1 MEPAERPER
10 AERPGTQVRRNPVPS
25 LLTSLLTDHLDP
37 GYGAAAAERSALHTR
52 KPRVPAALW
61 LLGGAVVVGVIFGIA
76 FSQLASDVDRAGSD
90 ASAAVR
96 AAQDRSVDLEA
107 TQQAL
112 AEQVSS
118 ERDRALQ
125 SDVSGSALLERLR
138 AVESAAGIDS
148 VSGPGLSV
156 VVTEPVAEDDTSDRS
171 VRRGSGAAVLDRDI
185 AAIVNSLWASG
196 AEAVSVDGIR
206 VGPNVTIRQAGGA
219 MLLDNRPI
227 DSPYEIDAIGPPQ
240 RIQVQFVVSDAYLR
254 MSTVAQLYGVGF
266 TVRPATNLEFGPA
279 AVRESF
285 EAEEAGPR

>member
-1 MEPAERPER
+1 MEPAERPGDR
-10 AERPGTQVRRNPVPS
+10 VRVRRNPVPS

-37 GYGAAAAERSALHTR
+37 GYAAAAAERTAQHTR
-52 KPRVPAALW
+52 RPRIPAALW
-61 LLGGAVVVGVIFGIA
+61 LLTGAVVVGLIFGVA
-76 FSQLASDVDRAGSD
+76 LSQLASGAAAVERAGAD

-96 AAQDRSVDLEA
+96 AAQGRSADLES
-107 TQQAL
+107 TRDEL
-112 AEQVSS
+112 AQQVST

-125 SDVSGSALLERLR
+125 SDAAGSALLDRLS
-138 AVESAAGIDS
+138 AVESAAGIDT
-148 VSGPGLSV
+148 VSGPGLSI
-156 VVTEPVAEDDTSDRS
+156 VVTEPTSVSGSGART
-171 VRRGSGAAVLDRDI
+171 GSGAAVLDRDI

-196 AEAVSVDGIR
+196 AEAVSVDGVR

-227 DSPYEIDAIGPPQ
+227 DSPYDIRAIGPPQ

-266 TVRPATNLEFGPA
+266 SVRPADDLELGPA

-285 EAEEAGPR
+285 EAQEVAPR

>member
-1 MEPAERPER
+1 MEPAERPGDR
-10 AERPGTQVRRNPVPS
+10 VRVRVRRNPVPS

-37 GYGAAAAERSALHTR
+37 GYAAAAAERTAQHTR
-52 KPRVPAALW
+52 RPRIPAALW
-61 LLGGAVVVGVIFGIA
+61 LLTGAVVVGLIFGVA
-76 FSQLASDVDRAGSD
+76 LSQLASGAAAVERAGAD

-96 AAQDRSVDLEA
+96 AAQGRSADLES
-107 TQQAL
+107 TRDEL
-112 AEQVSS
+112 AQQVST

-125 SDVSGSALLERLR
+125 SDAAGSALLDRLS
-138 AVESAAGIDS
+138 AVESAAGIDT
-148 VSGPGLSV
+148 VSGPGLSI
-156 VVTEPVAEDDTSDRS
+156 VVTEPTSVSGSGART
-171 VRRGSGAAVLDRDI
+171 GSGAAVLDRDI

-196 AEAVSVDGIR
+196 AEAVSVDGVR

-227 DSPYEIDAIGPPQ
+227 DSPYDIRAIGPPQ

-266 TVRPATNLEFGPA
+266 SVRPADDLELGPA

-285 EAEEAGPR
+285 EAQEVAPR

>member
-1 MEPAERPER
+1 MEPAERPEK
-10 AERPGTQVRRNPVPS
+10 QVRRNPVPS

-37 GYGAAAAERSALHTR
+37 GYGAAAAERTAQHTR

-76 FSQLASDVDRAGSD
+76 FSQLASGADVDRAGSD

-96 AAQDRSVDLEA
+96 AAQDRSAELEA

-125 SDVSGSALLERLR
+125 SDVSGSALLDRLS

-156 VVTEPVAEDDTSDRS
+156 VVTEPVAEDSASDRS

-185 AAIVNSLWASG
+185 AAIVNSLWVSG

-266 TVRPATNLEFGPA
+266 TVRPATDLEFGPA

-285 EAEEAGPR
+285 QAEEAGPR

>member
-1 MEPAERPER
+1 MERSAAR
-10 AERPGTQVRRNPVPS
+10 VRRNPVPS

-37 GYGAAAAERSALHTR
+37 GYAGAAAERTAQHTR

-61 LLGGAVVVGVIFGIA
+61 LLTGAVVVGLIFGVA
-76 FSQLASDVDRAGSD
+76 LSQLASGAAEVDSAGAD

-96 AAQDRSVDLEA
+96 AAQGRSADLES
-107 TQQAL
+107 TRDEL
-112 AEQVSS
+112 AEQVST

-125 SDVSGSALLERLR
+125 SDAAGSALLDRLS
-138 AVESAAGIDS
+138 AVESAAGIDT

-156 VVTEPVAEDDTSDRS
+156 VVTEPTGASGSSART
-171 VRRGSGAAVLDRDI
+171 GSGAAVLDRDI

-196 AEAVSVDGIR
+196 AEAVSVDGVR

-227 DSPYEIDAIGPPQ
+227 DSPYDIQAIGPPQ

-266 TVRPATNLEFGPA
+266 SVRPADDLELGPA

>member
-1 MEPAERPER
+1 MEPAERPEK
-10 AERPGTQVRRNPVPS
+10 QVRRNPVPS

-37 GYGAAAAERSALHTR
+37 GYGAAAAERTAQHTR

-76 FSQLASDVDRAGSD
+76 FSQLASGADVDRAGSD

-96 AAQDRSVDLEA
+96 AAQDRSAELEA

-118 ERDRALQ
+118 ERDRDLQ
-125 SDVSGSALLERLR
+125 SDVSGSALLDRLS

-156 VVTEPVAEDDTSDRS
+156 VVTEPVAEDGPSDRS

-185 AAIVNSLWASG
+185 AAIVNSLWVSG

-254 MSTVAQLYGVGF
+254 MSTWRSCTASDSRCARQPISSSVPPL
-266 TVRPATNLEFGPA
+266 
-279 AVRESF
+279 
-285 EAEEAGPR
+285 

>member
-1 MEPAERPER
+1 MEPAERPE
-10 AERPGTQVRRNPVPS
+10 ARPAPKRNPVPS

-37 GYGAAAAERSALHTR
+37 GYGAATAERTAQHTR
-52 KPRVPAALW
+52 KSRVPAAAW
-61 LLGGAVVVGVIFGIA
+61 LLTGAVVVGVIFGVA
-76 FSQLASDVDRAGSD
+76 FSQLASGADVDRAGAD

-96 AAQDRSVDLEA
+96 AAQNRSAELEA
-107 TQQAL
+107 TREEL

-125 SDVSGSALLERLR
+125 SDASGSALSDRLS
-138 AVESAAGIDS
+138 AVESAAGIDT

-156 VVTEPVAEDDTSDRS
+156 VVTEPVADDDTTDGS

-227 DSPYEIDAIGPPQ
+227 GSPYEIDAIGPPQ

-266 TVRPATNLEFGPA
+266 AVRAADDLELGPA
-279 AVRESF
+279 VVRESF

>member
-1 MEPAERPER
+1 M
-10 AERPGTQVRRNPVPS
+10 
-25 LLTSLLTDHLDP
+25 TDHLDP
-37 GYGAAAAERSALHTR
+37 GYGAAAAERTAQHTR

-76 FSQLASDVDRAGSD
+76 FSQLASGADVDRAGSD

-96 AAQDRSVDLEA
+96 AAQDRSAELEA

-125 SDVSGSALLERLR
+125 SDVSGSALLDRLS

-148 VSGPGLSV
+148 VTGPGLSV
-156 VVTEPVAEDDTSDRS
+156 VVTEPVAEDGASDRS

-266 TVRPATNLEFGPA
+266 TVRPATDLELGPA

-285 EAEEAGPR
+285 QAEEAGPR

>member
-1 MEPAERPER
+1 MEPAERPEK
-10 AERPGTQVRRNPVPS
+10 QVRRNPVPS

-37 GYGAAAAERSALHTR
+37 GYGAAAAERTAQHPR

-61 LLGGAVVVGVIFGIA
+61 LLAGAVVVGVIFGIA
-76 FSQLASDVDRAGSD
+76 FSQLASGGADVDRAGSD

-96 AAQDRSVDLEA
+96 AAQDRSAELEA

-112 AEQVSS
+112 VEQVSS

-125 SDVSGSALLERLR
+125 SDVSGSALLDRLS

-148 VSGPGLSV
+148 VTGPGLSV
-156 VVTEPVAEDDTSDRS
+156 VVTEPVAEDATSDRS
-171 VRRGSGAAVLDRDI
+171 IRGGSGAAVLDRDI

-227 DSPYEIDAIGPPQ
+227 DSPYAIDAIGPPQ

-266 TVRPATNLEFGPA
+266 TVRPATDLELGPA

-285 EAEEAGPR
+285 VAEEVGRR

>member
-10 AERPGTQVRRNPVPS
+10 QVRRNPVPS

-37 GYGAAAAERSALHTR
+37 GYGAAAAERTAQHTR

-76 FSQLASDVDRAGSD
+76 FSQLASGADVDRAGSD

-96 AAQDRSVDLEA
+96 AAQDRSAELEA

-125 SDVSGSALLERLR
+125 SDVSGSALLDRLS

-156 VVTEPVAEDDTSDRS
+156 VVTEPVAEDGASDRS

-185 AAIVNSLWASG
+185 AAIVNSLWVSG

-266 TVRPATNLEFGPA
+266 TVRPATDLEFGPA

-285 EAEEAGPR
+285 QAEEAGPR

>member
-1 MEPAERPER
+1 MEPAERPVR
-10 AERPGTQVRRNPVPS
+10 QVRRNPVPS

-37 GYGAAAAERSALHTR
+37 GYGAAAAERTAQHTR

-76 FSQLASDVDRAGSD
+76 FSQLASGADVDRAGSD

-96 AAQDRSVDLEA
+96 AAQDRSAELEA

-125 SDVSGSALLERLR
+125 SDVSGSALLDRLS

-156 VVTEPVAEDDTSDRS
+156 VVTEPVAEDGASDRS

-185 AAIVNSLWASG
+185 AAIVNSLWVSG

-266 TVRPATNLEFGPA
+266 TVRPATDLEFGPA

-285 EAEEAGPR
+285 QAEEAGPR

>member
-1 MEPAERPER
+1 MTPAERPGAR
-10 AERPGTQVRRNPVPS
+10 VKRNPVPS

-37 GYGAAAAERSALHTR
+37 GYAAAAAERTAQHTR

-61 LLGGAVVVGVIFGIA
+61 LLTGAVVVGLIFGVA
-76 FSQLASDVDRAGSD
+76 FSQLASGAAAVDRAGAD

-96 AAQDRSVDLEA
+96 AAQGRSGDLES
-107 TQQAL
+107 TRDEL
-112 AEQVSS
+112 AERVST
-118 ERDRALQ
+118 ERERALQ
-125 SDVSGSALLERLR
+125 SDAAGSALLDRLS
-138 AVESAAGIDS
+138 AVESAAGIDT
-148 VSGPGLSV
+148 VTGPGLSV
-156 VVTEPVAEDDTSDRS
+156 VVTEPTSANGSSART
-171 VRRGSGAAVLDRDI
+171 GSGAAVLDRDI

-206 VGPNVTIRQAGGA
+206 VGSNVTIRQAGGA

-227 DSPYEIDAIGPPQ
+227 DSPYDIDAIGPPQ

-266 TVRPATNLEFGPA
+266 SVRPASDLELGPA

>member
-1 MEPAERPER
+1 MEPAERPE
-10 AERPGTQVRRNPVPS
+10 ARPAPKRNPVPS

-37 GYGAAAAERSALHTR
+37 GYGAATAERTAQHTR
-52 KPRVPAALW
+52 KPRVPAAAW
-61 LLGGAVVVGVIFGIA
+61 LLTGAVVVGVIFGVA
-76 FSQLASDVDRAGSD
+76 FSQLASGADVDRAGAD

-96 AAQDRSVDLEA
+96 AAQDRSAELEA
-107 TQQAL
+107 TREEL

-125 SDVSGSALLERLR
+125 SDASGSALSDRLS
-138 AVESAAGIDS
+138 AVESAAGIDT

-156 VVTEPVAEDDTSDRS
+156 VVTEPVADDDTPDGS

-227 DSPYEIDAIGPPQ
+227 GSPYEIDAIGPPQ

-266 TVRPATNLEFGPA
+266 AVRAADDLELGPA
-279 AVRESF
+279 VVRESF

>member
-1 MEPAERPER
+1 M
-10 AERPGTQVRRNPVPS
+10 PS

-37 GYGAAAAERSALHTR
+37 GYAAAAAERTAQHTR

-61 LLGGAVVVGVIFGIA
+61 LLTGAVVVGLIFGVA
-76 FSQLASDVDRAGSD
+76 LSQLASGAAAVDRAGAD

-96 AAQDRSVDLEA
+96 AAQGRSADLES
-107 TQQAL
+107 TRDEL
-112 AEQVSS
+112 AEQVST

-125 SDVSGSALLERLR
+125 SDAAGSALLDRLS
-138 AVESAAGIDS
+138 AVESAAGIDT

-156 VVTEPVAEDDTSDRS
+156 VVTEPTGASGSSART
-171 VRRGSGAAVLDRDI
+171 GSGAAVLDRDI

-196 AEAVSVDGIR
+196 AEAVSVDGVR

-227 DSPYEIDAIGPPQ
+227 DSPYDIQAIGPPQ

-266 TVRPATNLEFGPA
+266 SVRPADDLELGPA

>member
-1 MEPAERPER
+1 MEPAERPGAR
-10 AERPGTQVRRNPVPS
+10 VRRNPVPS

-37 GYGAAAAERSALHTR
+37 GYAAAAAERTAQHTR

-61 LLGGAVVVGVIFGIA
+61 LLTGAVVVGLIFGVA
-76 FSQLASDVDRAGSD
+76 LSQLASGAAAVDRAGAD

-96 AAQDRSVDLEA
+96 AAQGRSADLES
-107 TQQAL
+107 TRDEL
-112 AEQVSS
+112 AEQVST

-125 SDVSGSALLERLR
+125 SDAAGSSLLDRLS
-138 AVESAAGIDS
+138 AVESAAGIDT

-156 VVTEPVAEDDTSDRS
+156 VVTEPTGASGSSART
-171 VRRGSGAAVLDRDI
+171 GSGAAVLDRDI

-196 AEAVSVDGIR
+196 AEAVSVDGVR

-227 DSPYEIDAIGPPQ
+227 DSPYDIHAIGPPQ

-266 TVRPATNLEFGPA
+266 SVRPADDLELGPA

>member
-1 MEPAERPER
+1 VEPAERPEK
-10 AERPGTQVRRNPVPS
+10 QVRRNPVPS

-37 GYGAAAAERSALHTR
+37 GYGAAAAERTAQHTR

-76 FSQLASDVDRAGSD
+76 FSQLASGADVDRAGSD

-96 AAQDRSVDLEA
+96 AAQDRSAELEA

-125 SDVSGSALLERLR
+125 SDVSGSALLDRLS

-156 VVTEPVAEDDTSDRS
+156 VVTEPVAEDGASDRS

-185 AAIVNSLWASG
+185 AAIVNSLWVSG

-266 TVRPATNLEFGPA
+266 TVRPATDLEFGPA

-285 EAEEAGPR
+285 QAEEAGPR

>member
-1 MEPAERPER
+1 MEPAERPEK
-10 AERPGTQVRRNPVPS
+10 QVRRNPVPS

-37 GYGAAAAERSALHTR
+37 GYGAAAAERSAQHTR

-76 FSQLASDVDRAGSD
+76 FSQLASGADVDRAGSD

-96 AAQDRSVDLEA
+96 AAQDRSAELEA

-125 SDVSGSALLERLR
+125 SDVSGSALLDRLS

-156 VVTEPVAEDDTSDRS
+156 VVTEPVAQDGASDRS

-185 AAIVNSLWASG
+185 AAIVNSLWVSG

-266 TVRPATNLEFGPA
+266 TVRPATDLEFGPA

-285 EAEEAGPR
+285 QAEEAGPR

>member
-1 MEPAERPER
+1 VEPAERPEK
-10 AERPGTQVRRNPVPS
+10 QVRRNPVPS

-37 GYGAAAAERSALHTR
+37 GYGAAAAERSAQHTR

-76 FSQLASDVDRAGSD
+76 FSQLASDADVDRAGSD

-96 AAQDRSVDLEA
+96 AAQDRSAELEA

-125 SDVSGSALLERLR
+125 SDVSGSALLDRLS

-156 VVTEPVAEDDTSDRS
+156 VVTEPVAQDGASDRS

-185 AAIVNSLWASG
+185 AAIVNSLWVSG

-266 TVRPATNLEFGPA
+266 TVRPATDLEFGPA

-285 EAEEAGPR
+285 QAEEAGPR

>member
-1 MEPAERPER
+1 MEPAERPEK
-10 AERPGTQVRRNPVPS
+10 QVRRNPVPS

-37 GYGAAAAERSALHTR
+37 GYGAAAAERTAQHTR

-76 FSQLASDVDRAGSD
+76 FSQLASGADVDRAGSD

-96 AAQDRSVDLEA
+96 AAQDRSAELEA

-125 SDVSGSALLERLR
+125 SDVSGSALLDRLS

-148 VSGPGLSV
+148 VTGPGLSV
-156 VVTEPVAEDDTSDRS
+156 VVTEPVAEDGASDRS

-266 TVRPATNLEFGPA
+266 TVRPATDLELGPA

-285 EAEEAGPR
+285 QAEEAGPR

>member
-1 MEPAERPER
+1 MERSGAR
-10 AERPGTQVRRNPVPS
+10 VRRNPVPS

-37 GYGAAAAERSALHTR
+37 GYAAAAAERTAQHTR

-61 LLGGAVVVGVIFGIA
+61 LLTGAVVVGLIFGVA
-76 FSQLASDVDRAGSD
+76 LSQLASGAAEVDRAGAD

-96 AAQDRSVDLEA
+96 AAQGRSADLES
-107 TQQAL
+107 TRDEL
-112 AEQVSS
+112 AEQVST

-125 SDVSGSALLERLR
+125 SDAAGSALLDRLS
-138 AVESAAGIDS
+138 AVESAAGIDT

-156 VVTEPVAEDDTSDRS
+156 VVTEPTGASGSSART
-171 VRRGSGAAVLDRDI
+171 GSGAAVLDRDI

-196 AEAVSVDGIR
+196 AEAVSVDGVR

-227 DSPYEIDAIGPPQ
+227 DSPYDIQAIGPPQ

-266 TVRPATNLEFGPA
+266 SVRPADDLELGPA

>member
-1 MEPAERPER
+1 MEPAERPGAR
-10 AERPGTQVRRNPVPS
+10 VRRNPVPS

-37 GYGAAAAERSALHTR
+37 GYAAAAAERTAQHTR

-61 LLGGAVVVGVIFGIA
+61 LLTGAVVVGLIFGVA
-76 FSQLASDVDRAGSD
+76 LSQLASGAAEVDRAGAD

-96 AAQDRSVDLEA
+96 AAQGRSADLES
-107 TQQAL
+107 TRDEL
-112 AEQVSS
+112 AEQVST

-125 SDVSGSALLERLR
+125 SDAAGSALLDRLS
-138 AVESAAGIDS
+138 AVESAAGIDT

-156 VVTEPVAEDDTSDRS
+156 VVTEPTGASGSSART
-171 VRRGSGAAVLDRDI
+171 GSGAAVLDRDI

-196 AEAVSVDGIR
+196 AEAVSVDGVR

-227 DSPYEIDAIGPPQ
+227 DSPYDIQAIGPPQ

-266 TVRPATNLEFGPA
+266 SVRAADDLELGPA
-279 AVRESF
+279 SVRESF

>member
-1 MEPAERPER
+1 MEPAERPEK
-10 AERPGTQVRRNPVPS
+10 QVRRNPVPS

-37 GYGAAAAERSALHTR
+37 GYGAAAAERSAQHTR

-76 FSQLASDVDRAGSD
+76 FSQLASDADVDRAGSD

-96 AAQDRSVDLEA
+96 AAQDRSAELEA

-125 SDVSGSALLERLR
+125 SDVSGSALLDRLS

-156 VVTEPVAEDDTSDRS
+156 VVTEPVAQDGASDRS

-185 AAIVNSLWASG
+185 AAIVNSLWVSG

-266 TVRPATNLEFGPA
+266 TVRPATDLEFGPA

-285 EAEEAGPR
+285 QAEEAGPR

>member
-1 MEPAERPER
+1 M
-10 AERPGTQVRRNPVPS
+10 QRNPVPS

-37 GYGAAAAERSALHTR
+37 GYAAAAAERTAQHTR
-52 KPRVPAALW
+52 KQRIPGALW
-61 LLGGAVVVGVIFGIA
+61 LLTGAVSAGLIFGIA
-76 FSQLASDVDRAGSD
+76 FSQLASGADVDRAGAD

-96 AAQDRSVDLEA
+96 GAQDRSAELEA
-107 TQQAL
+107 TREEL

-125 SDVSGSALLERLR
+125 SDASGSALSERLS
-138 AVESAAGIDS
+138 AVESAAGIDT

-156 VVTEPVAEDDTSDRS
+156 VVTEPVAADSPSDRS
-171 VRRGSGAAVLDRDI
+171 VRTGSGAAVLDRDI

-219 MLLDNRPI
+219 LLLDNRPI
-227 DSPYEIDAIGPPQ
+227 GSPYEIDAIGPPQ

-254 MSTVAQLYGVGF
+254 MSTVAQLYDVGF
-266 TVRPATNLEFGPA
+266 SVRPATDLELGPA
-279 AVRESF
+279 VVRESF
-285 EAEEAGPR
+285 EAQEAGPR

>member
-1 MEPAERPER
+1 MEPAKRPE
-10 AERPGTQVRRNPVPS
+10 ARPAPKRNPVPS

-37 GYGAAAAERSALHTR
+37 GYGAATAERTAQHTR
-52 KPRVPAALW
+52 KSRVPAAAW
-61 LLGGAVVVGVIFGIA
+61 LLTGAVVVGVIFGVA
-76 FSQLASDVDRAGSD
+76 FSQLASGADVDRAGAD

-96 AAQDRSVDLEA
+96 AAQNRSAELEA
-107 TQQAL
+107 TREEL

-125 SDVSGSALLERLR
+125 SDASGSALSDRLS
-138 AVESAAGIDS
+138 AVESAAGIDT

-156 VVTEPVAEDDTSDRS
+156 VVTEPVADDDTTDGS

-227 DSPYEIDAIGPPQ
+227 GSPYEIDAIGPPQ

-266 TVRPATNLEFGPA
+266 AVRAADDLELGPA
-279 AVRESF
+279 VVRESF

>member
-1 MEPAERPER
+1 MEPAERPEK
-10 AERPGTQVRRNPVPS
+10 QVKRNPVPS

-37 GYGAAAAERSALHTR
+37 GYGAAAAERTAQHTR

-61 LLGGAVVVGVIFGIA
+61 LLAGAVVIGVIFGIA
-76 FSQLASDVDRAGSD
+76 FSQLASGGADVDRAGSD

-96 AAQDRSVDLEA
+96 AAQDRSAELEA
-107 TQQAL
+107 TRQAL
-112 AEQVSS
+112 VEQVSS

-125 SDVSGSALLERLR
+125 SDVTGSALLDRLS

-148 VSGPGLSV
+148 VTGPGLSV
-156 VVTEPVAEDDTSDRS
+156 VVTEPVAEDAASDRS
-171 VRRGSGAAVLDRDI
+171 IRGGSGAAVLDRDI

-227 DSPYEIDAIGPPQ
+227 DSPYAIEAIGPPQ

-254 MSTVAQLYGVGF
+254 MSTVAQLYDVGF
-266 TVRPATNLEFGPA
+266 TVRPATDLELGPA

-285 EAEEAGPR
+285 VAEEVGRR

>member
-1 MEPAERPER
+1 MEPAERPE
-10 AERPGTQVRRNPVPS
+10 ARPVPKRNPVPS

-37 GYGAAAAERSALHTR
+37 GYGAATAERTAQHTR
-52 KPRVPAALW
+52 KPRVPAAAW
-61 LLGGAVVVGVIFGIA
+61 LLTGAVVVGVIFGVA
-76 FSQLASDVDRAGSD
+76 FSQLASGADVDRAGAD

-96 AAQDRSVDLEA
+96 AAQNRSAELGA
-107 TQQAL
+107 TREEL

-125 SDVSGSALLERLR
+125 SDASGSALSDRLS
-138 AVESAAGIDS
+138 AVESAAGIDT

-156 VVTEPVAEDDTSDRS
+156 VVTEPVADDDTTDGS

-227 DSPYEIDAIGPPQ
+227 GSPYEIDAIGPPQ

-266 TVRPATNLEFGPA
+266 AVRAADDLELGPA
-279 AVRESF
+279 VVRESF

>member
-1 MEPAERPER
+1 M
-10 AERPGTQVRRNPVPS
+10 
-25 LLTSLLTDHLDP
+25 LTSLLTDHLDP
-37 GYGAAAAERSALHTR
+37 GYDAAAAERTAQHTR
-52 KPRVPAALW
+52 KPRVPAAFW

-76 FSQLASDVDRAGSD
+76 FSQLASGAADVDRVGAD

-96 AAQDRSVDLEA
+96 AAQDRSADLEV

-112 AEQVSS
+112 AEEVSS
-118 ERDRALQ
+118 ERERALR
-125 SDVSGSALLERLR
+125 SDVSGSALLERLS
-138 AVESAAGIDS
+138 AVESAAGIDR

-156 VVTEPVAEDDTSDRS
+156 VVTEPVVEDDTSDRS

-196 AEAVSVDGIR
+196 AEAVSVDGVR

-266 TVRPATNLEFGPA
+266 TVRPVTDLELGPA